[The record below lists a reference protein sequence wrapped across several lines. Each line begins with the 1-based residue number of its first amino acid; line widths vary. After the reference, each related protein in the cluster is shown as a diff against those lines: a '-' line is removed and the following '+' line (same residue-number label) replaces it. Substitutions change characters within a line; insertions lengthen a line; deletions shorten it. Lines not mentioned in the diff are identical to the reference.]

1 MSEIPA
7 TKPSATNNG
16 KRAIPPTAAVSGGGN
31 GVAATEASGQT
42 APLSSATTVRFLLV
56 RTGCT
61 DYDQQRRL
69 KGRLDIPLNEQGTQ
83 QVAQTAQDTA
93 EVEISSVYSAPCRA
107 SVQTAQRI
115 AANSGAKVKPSADLQ
130 NLDHGLW
137 EGKLIDEVKSQQP
150 KVYRRWQEQP
160 ETVCPPRGE
169 MLGDARR
176 RLIGMVDKALKKHR
190 SGVIAFVLPEPL
202 ATVFSCQL
210 QGKELGDLWQT
221 EKNSGQWELIEYHT
235 DNAADKNA

>member
-7 TKPSATNNG
+7 AEPTPSNNG
-16 KRAIPPTAAVSGGGN
+16 KGAIARTPAGPQHNSGSSAAKGN
-31 GVAATEASGQT
+31 GHAV
-42 APLSSATTVRFLLV
+42 PLSPPTVRFLLV

-69 KGRLDIPLNEQGTQ
+69 KGRLDIPLNDEGTHQ
-83 QVAQTAQDTA
+83 AAQTAQDTSG
-93 EVEISSVYSAPCRA
+93 VQISSVYSAPCRA
-107 SVQTAQRI
+107 SLQTAERI
-115 AANSGAKVKPSADLQ
+115 AATVGAKVKPSSDLQ

-137 EGKLIDEVKSQQP
+137 EGKLIDEVKLQQP

-160 ETVCPPRGE
+160 ETVCPPQGE
-169 MLGDARR
+169 MLDDARR
-176 RLIGMVDKALKKHR
+176 RLIGMVDKALKKHK

-202 ATVFSCQL
+202 ATVLSCQL

-221 EKNSGQWELIEYHT
+221 EKNSGKWELIEYRG
-235 DNAADKNA
+235 DVVADKDA